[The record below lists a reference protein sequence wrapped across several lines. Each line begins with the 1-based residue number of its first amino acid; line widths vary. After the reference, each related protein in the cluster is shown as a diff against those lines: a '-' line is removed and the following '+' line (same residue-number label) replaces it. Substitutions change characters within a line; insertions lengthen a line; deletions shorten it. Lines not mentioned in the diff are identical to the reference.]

1 MACPS
6 ISARVAGKEVHI
18 LIDTGSHV
26 TCLSHK
32 FYSENL
38 TNFAQCPKLSITNL
52 QVHGFTGEKSV
63 RTRTQIR
70 AEIDIQGVTKE
81 LNLLIIPHLVRPC
94 ILGIDSQK
102 ELGALLDISNDTVRF
117 RVEGKKTELKY
128 QPSILPR
135 MEVEYICNI
144 EYYEDL
150 DKNEEN
156 ETLWKE
162 ARKKIENL

>member
-6 ISARVAGKEVHI
+6 ISAKVAGEGVHI
-18 LIDTGSHV
+18 LIDTGSLV
-26 TCLSHK
+26 TCLSQK

-38 TNFAQCPKLSITNL
+38 TNFSQCPKLPVTNL

-63 RTRTQIR
+63 RIRTQIR

-81 LNLLIIPHLVRPC
+81 LNFLIIPHLVRPC

-102 ELGALLDISNDTVRF
+102 VLGALLDIANDTVEF
-117 RVEGKKTELKY
+117 RVEGKETELKY
-128 QPSILPR
+128 QLSILPR
-135 MEVEYICNI
+135 MEVKYICNI
-144 EYYEDL
+144 ECYKDL